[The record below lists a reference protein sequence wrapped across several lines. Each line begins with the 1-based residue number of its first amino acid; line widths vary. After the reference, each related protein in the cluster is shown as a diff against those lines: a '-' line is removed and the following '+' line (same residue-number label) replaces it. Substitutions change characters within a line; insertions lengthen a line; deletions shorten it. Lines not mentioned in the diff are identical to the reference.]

1 MTTTVTGRLG
11 GQYALEITEDQRYRV
26 RGTTPQTSGV
36 HTLFSGDYETATK
49 ILDYCQQHDG
59 LAQEAIRQLFYNG
72 DPTAML
78 GLVEAA
84 KADPTVRGRRRVNLY
99 ANIETDVLEGED
111 AIGDTTQQIAAALKM
126 CRVTV
131 RHVECGYIGQVESSG
146 PAVGLEYCFKMIEQA
161 LFLKHPAAS
170 EDAKRQAHALLEEL
184 RLSVFGEPFDLE
196 EGTGDGRE

>member
-36 HTLFSGDYETATK
+36 HTLFSGDYETATR

-84 KADPTVRGRRRVNLY
+84 KVDPATRGRKRVALY
-99 ANIETDVLEGED
+99 INIETDILESED
-111 AIGDTTQQIAAALKM
+111 AIANITQQTSAALKM
-126 CRVTV
+126 CAVTV
-131 RHVECGYIGQVESSG
+131 RSIEANYIGQVEPPKG
-146 PAVGLEYCFKMIEQA
+146 VGMEFIINTLEQA
-161 LFLKHPAAS
+161 FMMKKLDGRGILEPLKKLFLPAES
-170 EDAKRQAHALLEEL
+170 
-184 RLSVFGEPFDLE
+184 EPFDLE
-196 EGTGDGRE
+196 QGIGNGVS

>member
-36 HTLFSGDYETATK
+36 HTLFSGDYETATR

-84 KADPTVRGRRRVNLY
+84 KVDPATRGRKRVALY
-99 ANIETDVLEGED
+99 INIETDILESED
-111 AIGDTTQQIAAALKM
+111 AIANITQQASAALKM
-126 CRVTV
+126 CAVTV
-131 RHVECGYIGQVESSG
+131 RSIEANYIGQVEPPRG
-146 PAVGLEYCFKMIEQA
+146 IGIDFCINAIEQA
-161 LFLKHPAAS
+161 LMMKAPKGTKSLV
-170 EDAKRQAHALLEEL
+170 EVDRLRELLLEP
-184 RLSVFGEPFDLE
+184 RVGETFDLE
-196 EGTGDGRE
+196 QGTGDGHQ